1 MNVKSETYFIS
12 NHDRIGF
19 SSDSNYIHLYILK
32 KSVDF
37 CIIFIIVLN
46 IIKTSS

>member
-12 NHDRIGF
+12 IHDRIGF
-19 SSDSNYIHLYILK
+19 GSESSYIHLYILK

-37 CIIFIIVLN
+37 
-46 IIKTSS
+46 